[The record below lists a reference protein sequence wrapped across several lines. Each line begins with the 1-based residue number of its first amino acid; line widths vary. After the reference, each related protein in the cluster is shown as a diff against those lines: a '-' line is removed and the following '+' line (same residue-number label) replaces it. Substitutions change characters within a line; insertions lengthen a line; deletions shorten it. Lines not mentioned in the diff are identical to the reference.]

1 MPAKWRTRFQ
11 LKPGSW
17 VFVPTKETID
27 NGLEIKK
34 AIEERWKPPSYYF
47 HLKDGGHVRALQS
60 HTHHTSFVH
69 LDIRDFFG
77 SINRTR
83 VTRCLKS
90 IFGYSDARAMANES
104 TVFHPDEKSRRTI
117 LPFGFV
123 QSPIV
128 ASMCLYQSALGRC
141 LHRLTQLK
149 DVQVSVYV
157 DDIVVSTDSHVL
169 TAEALEQLE
178 EASKKSG
185 LALNAEKQEG
195 PADSITAFNID
206 LSHLALFIEP
216 ERFAQFLDAYKN
228 SDSEFQR
235 NGILGYVS
243 SVNAK
248 QANQVASVS

>member
-17 VFVPTKETID
+17 VFVPTKETVD
-27 NGLEIKK
+27 NGLAIKK

-60 HTHHTSFVH
+60 HIHHASFLH

-83 VTRCLKS
+83 VTRCLKGV
-90 IFGYSDARAMANES
+90 FGYVDARAMANES
-104 TVFHPDEKSRRTI
+104 TVFHPDEKSHRTI

-141 LHRLTQLK
+141 LHRLNQLR

-157 DDIVVSTDSHVL
+157 DDIVVSTDSHAL
-169 TAEALEQLE
+169 TAEVLEQLTA
-178 EASKKSG
+178 ASKKSG
-185 LALNAEKQEG
+185 LALNTEKQEG

-216 ERFAQFLDAYKN
+216 ERFSKFWNAYT
-228 SDSEFQR
+228 SADSEFRR
-235 NGILGYVS
+235 NGILGYLN
-243 SVNAK
+243 SVNAE
-248 QANQVASVS
+248 QATQVLGSD

>member
-1 MPAKWRTRFQ
+1 MPAKWKTRFQ

-17 VFVPTKETID
+17 VFVPTKETVSS
-27 NGLEIKK
+27 GLEIKQ
-34 AIEERWKPPSYYF
+34 AIEKGWKPPRYYF

-60 HTHHTSFVH
+60 HIHHTSFLH

-90 IFGYSDARAMANES
+90 LFGYCDARAMANES
-104 TVFHPDEKSRRTI
+104 TIFHPDEKGRRTI

-141 LHRLTQLK
+141 LHRLNQLK

-157 DDIVVSTDSHVL
+157 DDIVVSTDSHEL
-169 TAEALEQLE
+169 TTEALGQLT
-178 EASKKSG
+178 EASKKAG
-185 LALNAEKQEG
+185 FALNTEKQEG

-206 LSHLALFIEP
+206 LSHLALVIEP
-216 ERFAQFLDAYKN
+216 ERFARFLEDYKG

-235 NGILGYVS
+235 NGILGYLN

-248 QANQVASVS
+248 QANQVALVS